1 MAQKINRNYWKILV
15 WLLVIGLL
23 VYTRFLNLG
32 WGLPYPM
39 HPDERNMAVAVQQLK
54 CELPVFS
61 LNLPKSLMENWQPAN
76 WLVLV
81 KPFDLA
87 NCFNPNFFAYG
98 QLPLY
103 LAYVFV
109 WVIRGLHDFGAMNVS
124 FNDAILSLR
133 FISAL
138 ASLFTAVI
146 MLKIVD
152 DLTSS
157 KKSIRLFIVSALSV
171 VFLPFAIQFAH
182 FGTTESL
189 LMFFYLLIIYL
200 TVRFLDKKIDELTF
214 VLVSALFVGA
224 ALATKVSSLIFVFVP
239 ISGLTFEKRSHFPF
253 LYSLLIR
260 LFDVF
265 ILCFLSGLVFVV
277 LSPHN
282 LINWQDFVG
291 SMNYESSVALGSMLV
306 FYTRQFVGSVP
317 ILFQLTKIFPYAL
330 GWLLGIL
337 GILGLLGVGWKD
349 RRVNVIRIAFL
360 IYFLPNSFL
369 FAKWTRFMA
378 PVFPILTIFALIFIV
393 SLLELIKKKP
403 FLFYPASFVIT
414 LFLVTPGISYLS
426 IYQKPDVRFQATD
439 WINKNIP
446 PNSVVLSETANV
458 VDIPLVNV
466 NNLDV
471 ISFNFYDLDGSLQL
485 QQELKDDLAK
495 ADYVFV
501 PSRRIFANSSKEQYP
516 LLNKYY
522 QELFS
527 GKLGFKMV
535 AEYSSGLNDEQAEE
549 TWTVFDH
556 PVIRIYKKV
565 KS

>member
-23 VYTRFLNLG
+23 VYTRFFNLG

-39 HPDERNMAVAVQQLK
+39 HPDERNMAAAIQQLK

-61 LNLPKSLMENWQPAN
+61 LNLPKSLMENWQPAS

-103 LAYVFV
+103 LAYIFV
-109 WVIRGLHDFGAMNVS
+109 WVIRGFHDFGAMNVS
-124 FNDAILSLR
+124 FNDAVLSLR
-133 FISAL
+133 FIAAL
-138 ASLFTAVI
+138 SSVLSAVI
-146 MLKIVD
+146 IIKIVD
-152 DLTSS
+152 ALTVG
-157 KKSIRLFIVSALSV
+157 KKSIWLFATSSLTI
-171 VFLPFAIQFAH
+171 VFLPFAIQFSH

-200 TVRFLDKKIDELTF
+200 TVRFLEKKIDELTF
-214 VLVSALFVGA
+214 VLVSALFIGA
-224 ALATKVSSLIFVFVP
+224 ALATKVSSLIFVLVP
-239 ISGLTFEKRSHFPF
+239 MVGLSFEKRSRFPF
-253 LYSLLIR
+253 LYSLLVR

-265 ILCFLSGLVFVV
+265 ILCLLSGLVFVV
-277 LSPHN
+277 FSPHN

-291 SMNYESSVALGSMLV
+291 SMNYESSVALGSVLV

-317 ILFQLTKIFPYAL
+317 VLFQLTKIFPYAL
-330 GWLLGIL
+330 GWLLGL
-337 GILGLLGVGWKD
+337 FGILGLLVVGWKD
-349 RRVNVIRIAFL
+349 KRINILRVAFL

-378 PVFPILTIFALIFIV
+378 PIFPIVTIFALILVV
-393 SLLELIKKKP
+393 SSLDYLKKKP
-403 FLFYPASFVIT
+403 FLFYPASFILA
-414 LFLVTPGISYLS
+414 LFLIIPGISYLS

-458 VDIPLVNV
+458 VDIPLVNA

-471 ISFNFYDLDGSLQL
+471 ISFNFYDLDVSLQL

-495 ADYVFV
+495 ADYIFV
-501 PSRRIFANSSKEQYP
+501 PSRRIFANSPKEQYP

-522 QELFS
+522 QDLFS
-527 GKLGFKMV
+527 GKLGFQKV
-535 AEYSSGLNDEQAEE
+535 AEFSSGLDDEQAEE